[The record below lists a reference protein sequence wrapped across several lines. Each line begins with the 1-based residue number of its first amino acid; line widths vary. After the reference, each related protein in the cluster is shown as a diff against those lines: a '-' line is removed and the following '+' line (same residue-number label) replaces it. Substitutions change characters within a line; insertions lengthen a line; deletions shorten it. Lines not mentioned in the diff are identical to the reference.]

1 MSGIVGLWNLDGAP
15 VESDLFARLSAT
27 LAHRGPDGEGRCFR
41 GPVALG
47 CQLLRVT
54 PESLNETQPLLD
66 AAGAVAVFDGRLDD
80 RDELLAALG
89 PSAGVGPASPDPAL
103 VLAAYRAFGDRF
115 AERLNGDFALAL
127 YDPARQRLLLARDAV
142 GVRPLYYCRA
152 GAAFLFASEV
162 KALLAHP
169 RVRTRPNDDL
179 LADYVFA
186 GLPGLDDEG
195 LTFFEGVHSVPPA
208 HVAEVTPR
216 GVTVRRYWD
225 FEPARSAPAK
235 SFPEFAEAFG
245 HHFERAVRR
254 RLRSASPVGVS
265 VSGGLDSSAIFCTAE
280 ALRRGEPGRY
290 PQLVGASY
298 TYPEG
303 TPADEAA
310 YLGEIERAY
319 GVDIER
325 VPLAR
330 PGMLGG
336 CKEAVWHV
344 EAPLPDCQ
352 WNGATELHDVFRRR
366 GARVLLT
373 GTWGDQV
380 LCDRAYLTDLVRR
393 LAWGRVRAHLQ
404 EYPRWFLDAAPGV
417 FRRDF
422 WSDLVR
428 HHVPDRLVPW
438 LRRLRSVRA
447 RTPHERS
454 WYAPSFR
461 GRAVRNSLLRPA
473 PRGPFA
479 KAHGNS
485 LYRRVR
491 SRYCTLCLE
500 WNNKVGAMF
509 GVERAFPFLD
519 RDLLSFLM
527 NTPGEM
533 VSWKGVPKAFLRESG
548 NLPEGIA
555 RRRDKADFTDW
566 INAGLRREFPE
577 LVRLLRSGGAAV
589 RRGYVADGV
598 LEEELARWRGRIQ
611 GPDCLV
617 SWGLRD
623 LLGLELW
630 LQHFFGEDPGG
641 ARRGALYESVSSYSD
656 SKVAHASA
664 R

>member
-15 VESDLFARLSAT
+15 VENDLFARLCAT
-27 LAHRGPDGEGRCFR
+27 LAHRGPDGEGRWFR

-54 PESLNETQPLLD
+54 PESLHETQPLLD

-115 AERLNGDFALAL
+115 AERLGGDFALAL

-142 GVRPLYYCRA
+142 GVRPLYYYRA

-169 RVRTRPNDDL
+169 HTRARPNDDL
-179 LADYVFA
+179 LADYIFA

-195 LTFFEGVHSVPPA
+195 LTFFEGVRSVPPA
-208 HVAEVTPR
+208 HVAEVTR
-216 GVTVRRYWD
+216 QGVTVRRYWD

-235 SFPEFAEAFG
+235 SFPEYAEEFR

-254 RLRSASPVGVS
+254 RLRSASPVAFT
-265 VSGGLDSSAIFCTAE
+265 VSGGLDSSAIFCTGE
-280 ALRRGEPGRY
+280 ALRRREPGRH
-290 PQLVGASY
+290 PRLVGASY

-303 TPADEAA
+303 SPADEAA
-310 YLGEIERAY
+310 YLDEIERAY
-319 GVDIER
+319 GVGIER
-325 VPLAR
+325 VPLTQ
-330 PGMLGG
+330 PGMLQG
-336 CKEAVWHV
+336 CREAVWHV
-344 EAPLPDCQ
+344 EVPMPDSQ
-352 WNGATELHDVFRRR
+352 WNGATALHDVFRRR

-373 GTWGDQV
+373 GLWGDQV
-380 LCDRAYLTDLVRR
+380 LCDQAYLIDLLRR
-393 LAWGRVRAHLQ
+393 LAWGQVRAHLQ
-404 EYPRWFLDAAPGV
+404 EYPRWFLDAAPAA
-417 FRRDF
+417 FRRSF
-422 WSDLVR
+422 WRNLVR

-438 LRRLRSVRA
+438 LRRLRSGRA
-447 RTPHERS
+447 RTPHEHS
-454 WYAPSFR
+454 WYAPAFR
-461 GRAVRNSLLRPA
+461 DRAVRNSLRLPA
-473 PRGPFA
+473 PQGPFA
-479 KAHGNS
+479 KVHGNS
-485 LYRRVR
+485 LYWRVR
-491 SRYCTLCLE
+491 SRYYTLCLE

-509 GVERAFPFLD
+509 GMERAFPFFD
-519 RDLLSFLM
+519 RDLLSYLM
-527 NTPGEM
+527 NVPGEI
-533 VSWKGVPKAFLRESG
+533 VNWNGVPKAFLREAG

-555 RRRDKADFTDW
+555 RRRDKADFTNW
-566 INAGLRREFPE
+566 VNAGLRCEFPE
-577 LVRLLRSGGAAV
+577 LVRLLRSGGTAV

-598 LEEELARWRGRIQ
+598 LEEELTRWRGRIE
-611 GPDCLV
+611 GPDCLL

-630 LQHFFGEDPGG
+630 LQHFFGDEPGRAG
-641 ARRGALYESVSSYSD
+641 RASLYNSVSSYSG
-656 SKVAHASA
+656 SKVTHAAA